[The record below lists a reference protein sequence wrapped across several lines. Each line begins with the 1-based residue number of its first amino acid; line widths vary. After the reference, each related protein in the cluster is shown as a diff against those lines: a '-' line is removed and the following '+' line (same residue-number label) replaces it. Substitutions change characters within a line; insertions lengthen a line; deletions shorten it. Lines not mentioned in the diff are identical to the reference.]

1 MSKLTDNYTSEDII
15 TVIHDII
22 SLDKGGYEY
31 VTTGGDYFSWYY
43 AEECRLGEA
52 AKVTIRTR
60 KKDGRKF
67 FLKAAYND

>member
-15 TVIHDII
+15 TVIHDIVH
-22 SLDKGGYEY
+22 LDEGGYHY
-31 VTTGGDYFSWYY
+31 VTTDGKYFSWYSSK
-43 AEECRLGEA
+43 ECRLGEA